1 MFVALIQRIRK
12 DIPYRIKLILCCSFI
27 INLGYAL
34 FLFVVGEITS
44 TRWFLVS
51 SAYYG
56 VLAILRIYLF
66 GNLISHKQ
74 LVSKIKI
81 MRACGIALIVIN
93 LVVSKMM
100 FFLIYENQTI
110 EHHEITVI
118 TMATYTFSALTLAV
132 YNSVKY
138 LKKNDHLH
146 FSVKII
152 SLISASV
159 SLVTL
164 TNTMLATFGAEEVL
178 LRSIVMPLLSGA
190 VVIFIVLS
198 AVTIIRKANLE
209 LRKLNNEKE

>member
-34 FLFVVGEITS
+34 FLFVVGEIAS

-100 FFLIYENQTI
+100 FFLIHENQTI

-118 TMATYTFSALTLAV
+118 TMATYTFSALILAI

-164 TNTMLATFGAEEVL
+164 TNTMLATFGAEEVV

-190 VVIFIVLS
+190 VAIFIILS